1 MADTA
6 EQLLTI
12 TAGADVGTGAFKE
25 TCVVDS

>member
-6 EQLLTI
+6 EQLFTI
-12 TAGADVGTGAFKE
+12 TAGADVGTAAFEE

>member
-6 EQLLTI
+6 EQLVTI